1 MQSGK
6 PLRVFLTVGSQ
17 MPFDRLVSSV
27 AAWAVDRPWVCVA
40 GQIGQTRLQPDQ
52 LQPIQ
57 AHGQLAAQAYL
68 HAFASAHLV
77 VAHAGMGSILTAL
90 ELNKP
95 LVVMPRR
102 GHLAETRNDHQFD
115 TAQQLVCRP
124 AAALTG
130 ASVWVAMNERE
141 LPTVLDRALGV
152 LQECCAGT
160 ATPLGAA
167 ASETQATLIRSLRQ
181 LIMHGH
187 VR

>member
-1 MQSGK
+1 
-6 PLRVFLTVGSQ
+6 

-27 AAWAVDRPWVCVA
+27 AAWAVDRPFVCVV
-40 GQIGQTRLQPDQ
+40 GQVGQTLLQPDQ
-52 LQPIQ
+52 LQPIH
-57 AHGQLAAQAYL
+57 AHGQLAAGAYL

-124 AAALTG
+124 AVALTG
-130 ASVWVAMNERE
+130 ASVWVAMNEQE
-141 LPTVLDRALGV
+141 LPTVLDRALGA
-152 LQECCAGT
+152 LQEGYPGKEKPPGV
-160 ATPLGAA
+160 AT
-167 ASETQATLIRSLRQ
+167 SETQAALIQSLRQ
-181 LIMHGH
+181 LIMHGQI
-187 VR
+187 R